1 MLLLSF
7 AAAFLLLRFSAV
19 VLILKFK
26 QLVKMYKTK
35 VSCFFNVFVLEI
47 CWKIFPPR
55 RPACPQNAG
64 VNEVTSRLLFLFI
77 VIKFGTKVKKKRFKL
92 AFNLNTSTFRF
103 RTFCFF
109 EYSAKFSQLLFQ
121 FSPIF
126 FHFLKCKSGKSKAD
140 TFSLV
145 LSPLEYCN
153 SVAKSGILSR
163 NLGILLSSWDVFG
176 IFISKSQC
184 RDFFGIFEKSIF
196 LIK

>member
-1 MLLLSF
+1 MFSYCRLVGKFSRLAGLHARKML
-7 AAAFLLLRFSAV
+7 
-19 VLILKFK
+19 
-26 QLVKMYKTK
+26 
-35 VSCFFNVFVLEI
+35 E
-47 CWKIFPPR
+47 
-55 RPACPQNAG
+55 

-109 EYSAKFSQLLFQ
+109 EYSAKFSQLLFE

-145 LSPLEYCN
+145 LSPLEFCKYIQR
-153 SVAKSGILSR
+153 AKLVCR
-163 NLGILLSSWDVFG
+163 HT
-176 IFISKSQC
+176 SK
-184 RDFFGIFEKSIF
+184 I
-196 LIK
+196 